1 LNTNYEA
8 LYDRILC
15 RVDQG
20 AYLAW
25 ADAVDPSQ
33 QPAMAEIGAYIQ
45 SPGYRPQTARQLA
58 QEFHRSGKIDRI
70 MYLSALHVIAMS
82 PAVSDYTEAAR
93 LIAEKELTAIQQG
106 GPRLQVHLASVERHR
121 GALAFLSREYGVA
134 LDYFSR
140 AFERQRSPGNLGN
153 VLAALI
159 RLGDVAEAREL
170 LGRIRGGLQPKLV
183 SALDDMIRIDPDLA
197 LLRPEIPS

>member
-1 LNTNYEA
+1 MNLNYEA
-8 LYDRILC
+8 LYDRILH

-25 ADAVDPSQ
+25 ADAVEAGQ
-33 QPAMAEIGAYIQ
+33 QAPMAEIGAYIQ
-45 SPGYRPQTARQLA
+45 SPGFRPQTARQMA
-58 QEFHRSGKIDRI
+58 HEFHRAGRIDRVL
-70 MYLSALHVIAMS
+70 YLSALHVIAMS

-93 LIAEKELTAIQQG
+93 LIAEKELVAIQQG
-106 GPRLQVHLASVERHR
+106 GPRLQVHLASVDRHR
-121 GALAFLSREYGVA
+121 GALAFLLKQYEVA

-159 RLGDVAEAREL
+159 RLGDVSEAREL
-170 LGRIRGGLQPKLV
+170 LSRIQGGLQPELV
-183 SALDDMIRIDPDLA
+183 SALDEMIRIDPDLA
-197 LLRPEIPS
+197 LLRMELPS